1 MSSPTNQPHSL
12 HILSIFHQLLAI
24 IRIRNILLSHIG
36 IYIYCS
42 QSGDRDHGGIY
53 CLHATMADSWSL
65 CHLLCFQCLSGFFS
79 HWDTTFQGPCNFH
92 FLSPNHININC
103 IALSFWNPISVDPVG
118 DNHLHP
124 WEVLWGF
131 NSSSLL
137 DQYDLHGNCDIDD
150 CDIDDLHDNYDI
162 SDFTFVIYL
171 LFKEYWKINNPKI
184 KSCSWFFPLILK
196 NIVTNSR
203 F

>member
-1 MSSPTNQPHSL
+1 MVEYIVVIYWYL
-12 HILSIFHQLLAI
+12 HILLT
-24 IRIRNILLSHIG
+24 IRRPGTRGNILSTRDDGWFLVSLS
-36 IYIYCS
+36 
-42 QSGDRDHGGIY
+42 
-53 CLHATMADSWSL
+53 LT
-65 CHLLCFQCLSGFFS
+65 LLPMPFRFFS
-79 HWDTTFQGPCNFH
+79 HWDTAFQGPCNFH